1 MIVSKKD
8 KIDCPFGCKDDKGN
22 FIKVAI
28 GGNCPVCRT
37 TIPYGSGYSL
47 SAQSNIRKRTRTL
60 DHKVH
65 IGP

>member
-8 KIDCPFGCKDDKGN
+8 KIDCPFGCKDDEGN

-37 TIPYGSGYSL
+37 I
-47 SAQSNIRKRTRTL
+47 
-60 DHKVH
+60 
-65 IGP
+65 